1 MSTSRIAFWVLMAAA
16 VIVIAASLAV
26 RAFSPAARPL
36 ATAIPVTLIPPGSN
50 AADTDSAAQPAASST
65 PAAVQPGPAKEG
77 VLQPIWGP
85 NYKPDDGLPTF
96 TCAAY
101 AFSADYVLQQIQM
114 SGLDIKHGFHLGIV
128 PFYLN
133 DNYVVTVKTRMAT
146 LQSGQTDCLL
156 TTFDSIALD
165 DPGIITAFIN
175 ESAGGDQIWA
185 RNIATLNELKG
196 KRIAFEAFGPS
207 EFFVLDLLNT
217 VKISPNDV
225 QLLPQPNQDAAIDAF
240 NRGDAD
246 VVSGWEP
253 VIRRAG
259 QGGGSVL
266 ASSSDFRSILGA
278 VVVSRQAMR
287 NKRPIV
293 QQFHDAWFE
302 ALDLQQSDFDTA
314 ARQIADWGH
323 NAYTGVGKE
332 KPADDLRTLLQ
343 GVAQADLADNSRAF
357 RDVPRI
363 VERLRQTRN
372 LWASAGYPIPTTD
385 IASVIDA
392 SFVQGS
398 ARGKLI
404 SPNAVNR
411 FVNTTFALGRDSAIP
426 VVDAPSAPAA
436 TAVPAS
442 TSAPVAT
449 ATPASEIAVIAPT
462 ADAVAKIAISPTQ
475 NGPRA
480 VATLPCSRFD
490 FLPDSA
496 ELTEAAKEVLIS
508 CALPI
513 LRQSPGLLLRVKGSS
528 AWPGPAGTFTQ
539 GDIESVARSRSQAI
553 ADFLAGQGV
562 AKNRLFVTWTLPPV
576 ERRET
581 DDLLKQAEDR
591 YVELTLLVS
600 GR

>member
-26 RAFSPAARPL
+26 RAFSPAARPV
-36 ATAIPVTLIPPGSN
+36 ATAIPVTLIPSGAN
-50 AADTDSAAQPAASST
+50 AARDAPSTAVAPTVAPAD
-65 PAAVQPGPAKEG
+65 AK
-77 VLQPIWGP
+77 LQPIWGP
-85 NYKPDDGLPTF
+85 NYKAGDGLPTF

-133 DNYVVTVKTRMAT
+133 ENYVVTVKTRMAT

-185 RNIATLNELKG
+185 RDIATLNDLKG

-217 VKISPNDV
+217 VRISPNEV

-253 VIRRAG
+253 VIRRAE
-259 QGGGSVL
+259 QGGGAVL
-266 ASSSDFRSILGA
+266 ASSRDFRSILGA
-278 VVVSRQAMR
+278 VVMSRQAMR
-287 NKRPIV
+287 NKRPVV

-302 ALDLQQSDFDTA
+302 ALDLQQSNFDA
-314 ARQIADWGH
+314 AAKQIADWGH
-323 NAYTGVGKE
+323 NAYTGVGKD
-332 KPADDLRTLLQ
+332 KPADDLRTMLQ

-385 IASVIDA
+385 ISAVIDA

-411 FVNTTFALGRDSAIP
+411 FANSTFALGRDAGIP
-426 VVDAPSAPAA
+426 VVAGPSAPDATVVPAAPAA
-436 TAVPAS
+436 TAAPEPTKVQEIVVVAPTEAAPSAS
-442 TSAPVAT
+442 SAVTQAVT
-449 ATPASEIAVIAPT
+449 ATQ
-462 ADAVAKIAISPTQ
+462 ADA
-475 NGPRA
+475 RA

-496 ELTEAAKEVLIS
+496 ELTESAKETLLS
-508 CALPI
+508 CAVPI

-528 AWPGPAGTFTQ
+528 AWPGPAGTFAQ
-539 GDIESVARSRSQAI
+539 ADIESVARSRSQAI
-553 ADFLAGQGV
+553 AQFLAAQGI
-562 AKNRLFVTWTLPPV
+562 AKNRLFVTWTLPPP

-591 YVELTLLVS
+591 YVELALLVS

>member
-26 RAFSPAARPL
+26 RAFTPGARPV
-36 ATAIPVTLIPPGSN
+36 ATAIPVTLIPSGAN
-50 AADTDSAAQPAASST
+50 AEPAPAAT
-65 PAAVQPGPAKEG
+65 PTAAPADAK
-77 VLQPIWGP
+77 LQPIWGP
-85 NYKPDDGLPTF
+85 NYKAGDGLPTF

-133 DNYVVTVKTRMAT
+133 ENYIVTSKTRMAT

-185 RNIATLNELKG
+185 RNIATLNDLKG

-217 VKISPNDV
+217 VRISPNDV

-240 NRGDAD
+240 NRGEAD

-253 VIRRAG
+253 VIRRAE
-259 QGGGSVL
+259 QGGGAVL
-266 ASSSDFRSILGA
+266 ASSRDFRSILGA
-278 VVVSRQAMR
+278 VVMSRQAMR
-287 NKRPIV
+287 NKRPVV

-302 ALDLQQSDFDTA
+302 ALDLQQSNFDGA
-314 ARQIADWGH
+314 AKQIADWGY
-323 NAYTGVGKE
+323 NEYTGVSKA

-363 VERLRQTRN
+363 IERLRQTRN
-372 LWASAGYPIPTTD
+372 LWASAGYPVPTTD
-385 IASVIDA
+385 INAVIDA

-404 SPNAVNR
+404 SPNAINR
-411 FVNTTFALGRDSAIP
+411 FTNSTFALGRDAGIP
-426 VVDAPSAPAA
+426 VVDGPSAPEATAAPAAA
-436 TAVPAS
+436 TA
-442 TSAPVAT
+442 APEAT
-449 ATPASEIAVIAPT
+449 KAPDIVVVAPT
-462 ADAVAKIAISPTQ
+462 AAAPAASAAVTAAVTATQ
-475 NGPRA
+475 AGARA

-496 ELTEAAKEVLIS
+496 ELTESAKETLLS
-508 CALPI
+508 CAVPI

-539 GDIESVARSRSQAI
+539 ADIESVARSRSQAI
-553 ADFLAGQGV
+553 AEFLAGQGI
-562 AKNRLFVTWTLPPV
+562 AKNRLFVTWTLPPA

-591 YVELTLLVS
+591 YVELALLVS